1 MMIPRVRAAL
11 CSARQPFDCRVE
23 VPPGGE
29 CGAVSRQERGRR
41 HRSRSRRRWK
51 SLIKFPVRMFHG
63 PTITRRQFG
72 YTVVGHR
79 F

>member
-29 CGAVSRQERGRR
+29 CGAVSVVVVV
-41 HRSRSRRRWK
+41 
-51 SLIKFPVRMFHG
+51 IAAVVV
-63 PTITRRQFG
+63 
-72 YTVVGHR
+72 VVGKV
-79 F
+79 

>member
-1 MMIPRVRAAL
+1 MR
-11 CSARQPFDCRVE
+11 CSKR
-23 VPPGGE
+23 G
-29 CGAVSRQERGRR
+29 GRR

-72 YTVVGHR
+72 YTVVGQR
-79 F
+79 FSTPFAGARSVVGGGGGSKKKQKSES